1 MHPNDADGMAN
12 IIDPDYS
19 LQILLIKSANISD
32 KYNKQFTIFQ
42 RYVFLEVK
50 KHQRNAAFAL
60 TLVYSEWPNFIEFWP
75 F

>member
-1 MHPNDADGMAN
+1 MHPNDADGMAK

-42 RYVFLEVK
+42 RYVFLTVK
-50 KHQRNAAFAL
+50 K
-60 TLVYSEWPNFIEFWP
+60 TSEKCCFCINPSVLRMAKTP
-75 F
+75 